1 MRVELDGVSKG
12 KGGIVLE
19 PTSLS
24 FRTGEAT
31 FARAETE
38 QRPTVLGL
46 IASGRMKPDT
56 GTVLVDGTTDRKTM
70 RRTIALIDAPDVSEP
85 ASGVAVAGVVAEE
98 LMFAGRASHPFAVA
112 RLLDS
117 LGFGSLAKQPIST
130 VAPTDRVRLLTE
142 LAVLREDVTALVLVS
157 PDRHGGDPIG
167 WWTIARRLASRG
179 YGVLV
184 IAGDASATAINAMS
198 DAPVSENA
206 TDELVP
212 LFQQDWS

>member
-112 RLLDS
+112 RFLDS

-130 VAPTDRVRLLTE
+130 VAPTGRVRLLTE

-167 WWTIARRLASRG
+167 WWTIARRLAVRG

>member
-46 IASGRMKPDT
+46 IASGRMMPDT
-56 GTVLVDGTTDRKTM
+56 GTVLVDGATDRKTM
-70 RRTIALIDAPDVSEP
+70 RRVIALIDAPDVSEP
-85 ASGVAVAGVVAEE
+85 ASGVAVSGVVAEE

-112 RLLDS
+112 RFLESLD
-117 LGFGSLAKQPIST
+117 LAHLAKQPIST

-157 PDRHGGDPIG
+157 PDRHGGDPLE
-167 WWTIARRLASRG
+167 WWNLARKLAARG

-184 IAGDASATAINAMS
+184 IAGDASATAINATA

>member
-56 GTVLVDGTTDRKTM
+56 GTVLVDGATDRKTM
-70 RRTIALIDAPDVSEP
+70 RRVIALIDAPDVSEP
-85 ASGVAVAGVVAEE
+85 ASGVAVSGVVAEE

-112 RLLDS
+112 RLLES
-117 LGFGSLAKQPIST
+117 LDLAHLAKQPIST

-157 PDRHGGDPIG
+157 PDRHGGDPLE
-167 WWTIARRLASRG
+167 WWNLARKLAARG

-184 IAGDASATAINAMS
+184 IAGDASATAINATA

>member
-1 MRVELDGVSKG
+1 M
-12 KGGIVLE
+12 
-19 PTSLS
+19 
-24 FRTGEAT
+24 
-31 FARAETE
+31 
-38 QRPTVLGL
+38 
-46 IASGRMKPDT
+46 
-56 GTVLVDGTTDRKTM
+56 
-70 RRTIALIDAPDVSEP
+70 IALIDAPDVSEP
-85 ASGVAVAGVVAEE
+85 ASGVAVSGVVAEE

-112 RLLDS
+112 RFLESLD
-117 LGFGSLAKQPIST
+117 LAHLAKQPIST

-157 PDRHGGDPIG
+157 PDRHGGDPLE
-167 WWTIARRLASRG
+167 WWNLARKLAARG

-184 IAGDASATAINAMS
+184 IAGDASATAINATA